1 MLAPLLI
8 RKVGKRNLF
17 IIYILGTTV
26 SMIGM
31 FLFIKQIW
39 VLFAFTWLRGF
50 FTTFTL
56 ITDGAMNADVLDY
69 QQYKTGERLEGLM
82 AQFVTFIGTF
92 IGMGITYLTNTVLM
106 QNTYG
111 LTNNYD
117 DLYKA
122 SFREPISKG
131 MILLAI
137 VGYVL
142 SLIPFITMYT
152 LTEEDHEGHIGV
164 LKIRAALEDYATGAL
179 SAGQLEEAKQ
189 IYTGALTQ
197 LEELE
202 AQPPAPPAKRS
213 GRSSA

>member
-1 MLAPLLI
+1 MLLAPLLI

-17 IIYILGTTV
+17 IIYTLGTTV

-152 LTEEDHEGHIGV
+152 LTEEDHEGHHWGAEDPRR
-164 LKIRAALEDYATGAL
+164 LGGLRHRRPIRR
-179 SAGQLEEAKQ
+179 SAGGGQADLHRR
-189 IYTGALTQ
+189 
-197 LEELE
+197 
-202 AQPPAPPAKRS
+202 P
-213 GRSSA
+213 

>member
-1 MLAPLLI
+1 
-8 RKVGKRNLF
+8 
-17 IIYILGTTV
+17 
-26 SMIGM
+26 M

-189 IYTGALTQ
+189 IYTGSPDPTGRAGSAAARCHRQ
-197 LEELE
+197 RE
-202 AQPPAPPAKRS
+202 AADPAHDQGLADHQR
-213 GRSSA
+213 